1 MVSEWASLWVRLFA
15 WIFDLLLV
23 GVPLIVIGVT
33 FFEKGLNMIFF
44 AFFLFFLYV
53 LLTPVFWQGFTV
65 GKRILRIRIID
76 RKKNKISIKTMLG
89 RLIVSGLLYLITF
102 GIALIVSVIVAHLR
116 QDKRAIHDLI
126 AGTCVTCMDAQ
137 HIIKTASQ

>member
-1 MVSEWASLWVRLFA
+1 MVSEWASLWVRLLA

-44 AFFLFFLYV
+44 DFFLFFLYV
-53 LLTPVFWQGFTV
+53 LLTPIFWQGFTV

-76 RKKNKISIKTMLG
+76 KKKNKISITTMIA
-89 RLIVSGLLYLITF
+89 RLIVSGLIYLITF
-102 GIALIVSVIVAHLR
+102 GIALIVSVIVTHLR
-116 QDKRAIHDLI
+116 EDKRAIHDLI
-126 AGTCVTCMDAQ
+126 AGTCVTYVDAQ
-137 HIIKTASQ
+137 HILKTASE